1 MNTCGM
7 YARSNND
14 CVTCIVPPVH
24 HKTPSAFIY
33 MYQFLDA
40 IATIKI

>member
-14 CVTCIVPPVH
+14 CVACIVPPVH
-24 HKTPSAFIY
+24 HKSPSAFI
-33 MYQFLDA
+33 YQFLDA
-40 IATIKI
+40 ITTIKI